1 MRFKPLLLKIETGQ
15 VLTEKQEKDLAIKL
29 GLYKSYLKIALDVVI
44 FSLIF
49 GLVLYGIFAEI
60 EVINKIVL
68 FVAAIILTVLV
79 VYDKLILRYQRMFKY
94 LDAVDIFYKVA
105 FKEFENF
112 DLYYIGQHKNPHVKT
127 LRTKKIYL
135 LTDGYYF
142 VFVEDYFKDTKY
154 KLPKIFTKNETL
166 FLRTIDENS
175 INTEIMIITLDD
187 IDSFYLTEKP
197 LKSDL
202 VNQSKKFEEYYF
214 NFFDQN
220 KYMTDKSLTIL
231 SMKNGLTMRLSYSI
245 YDAFLEHM
253 PHKERQ

>member
-15 VLTEKQEKDLAIKL
+15 VLTEKQEKDLASKL
-29 GLYKSYLKIALDVVI
+29 GLYKTYFKIAVDVIVFFLLIGITLYAVFTDMGILNKIGLFLVAVI
-44 FSLIF
+44 I
-49 GLVLYGIFAEI
+49 LVL
-60 EVINKIVL
+60 IVYEK
-68 FVAAIILTVLV
+68 FVLK
-79 VYDKLILRYQRMFKY
+79 YKRMFKY
-94 LDAVDIFYKVA
+94 LDSVNKFYNIA

-154 KLPKIFTKNETL
+154 KLPKVFAKKEDIY
-166 FLRTIDENS
+166 LRTIDENS
-175 INTEIMIITLDD
+175 INTEIMIIKLDD
-187 IDSFYLTEKP
+187 IDSFYLTETP
-197 LKSDL
+197 LK
-202 VNQSKKFEEYYF
+202 NEETKTIKKFEEYYN

-220 KYMTDKSLTIL
+220 KYMTDKSLTVL
-231 SMKNGLTMRLSYSI
+231 TMKNGLIMRLSHTA
-245 YDAFLEHM
+245 YDAFTKHI